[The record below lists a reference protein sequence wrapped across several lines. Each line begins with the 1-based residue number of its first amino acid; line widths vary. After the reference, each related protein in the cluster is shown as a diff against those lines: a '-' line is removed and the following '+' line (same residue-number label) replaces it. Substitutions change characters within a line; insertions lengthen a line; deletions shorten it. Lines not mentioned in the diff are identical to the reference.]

1 MPSHWMRWGL
11 ENFLPWLALNHY
23 HPNLWL
29 ASSYRLNPLCPGI
42 C

>member
-23 HPNLWL
+23 HPNL
-29 ASSYRLNPLCPGI
+29 
-42 C
+42 